1 MRVNMFTRAAVVTAS
16 VAGLSMLVAA
26 APASA
31 ECKKVAQTATATGTF
46 KGVTGLEARASWR
59 LAVIAKDGVAYALWS
74 KSKNRSTTCFSP
86 GKGGPK
92 WKCVARAKP
101 CS

>member
-1 MRVNMFTRAAVVTAS
+1 MRANIFTRAAIVTAS

-31 ECKKVAQTATATGTF
+31 ECKKSQTATATGLF
-46 KGVTGLEARASWR
+46 KGVTGVEARASWR

-74 KSKNRSTTCFSP
+74 KSKNRSTTCWTQST
-86 GKGGPK
+86 GSK
-92 WKCVARAKP
+92 WKCVARARP

>member
-1 MRVNMFTRAAVVTAS
+1 MFTRAAVVTAS

-31 ECKKVAQTATATGTF
+31 ECKAPQTATATGLF
-46 KGVTGLEARASWR
+46 KGVTGIEARGSWR

-74 KSKNRSTTCFSP
+74 KSKNRSTTCWVQKT
-86 GKGGPK
+86 GAK
-92 WKCVARAKP
+92 WKCVAKARP